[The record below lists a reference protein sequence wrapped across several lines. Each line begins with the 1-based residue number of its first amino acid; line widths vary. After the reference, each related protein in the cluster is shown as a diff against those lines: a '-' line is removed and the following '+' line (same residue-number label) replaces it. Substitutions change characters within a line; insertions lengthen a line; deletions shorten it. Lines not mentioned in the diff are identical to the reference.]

1 MKKETL
7 DASLPSMVG
16 TPVIIKHQ
24 DVTKANADKL
34 RCGTISRAFFNEPD
48 GWYYCEGII
57 WDEEAIE
64 LINKGWSVSCSY
76 DFLSYNDE
84 GGEENNIHYDKEFT
98 QLNFTHLA
106 IVDNPRYE
114 RANIIFNSKINNFSE
129 SKVNREPAGTPKGGQ
144 FASIK
149 GFHGSNKDFEKFSE
163 EKDWHFLSSNYTI
176 AKSYA
181 KPNEGIVYEAEIN
194 LQNPY
199 IFEANGNN
207 WGDLNKQGLRTNDIA
222 RKAKAEGY
230 DGVIIKDLK
239 DIGREFPY
247 HKWTDEEINILD
259 TPHTDYIVFNPK
271 DINIKSKNI
280 INTGNIMDINNAKDW
295 DNNDGEWVTIK
306 GNHIFIPDGK
316 SLDEVIKEKG
326 WGDKE
331 KNKETSKDED
341 YKREADIALTMM
353 AQDYE
358 KRGNQGTVNRANELK
373 EKLKNGEELTE
384 RDKAHIK
391 MALDTYKPREH
402 TKEAKQRK
410 DKINE
415 LRETLKG
422 IARKNEK
429 DEQSISYVPIDP
441 VSYGKEHTQYWGVD
455 ETGKTQYTTENKQ
468 KIYGVGLYKD
478 YNGKEKLGFYIDY
491 SDKPHWEVKKEPENL
506 LSYYGEPNAMTP
518 EQFDDV
524 YKKVIKSLKKNKTD
538 NSKETDK
545 MLLDELKK
553 LIFKVENNKEN
564 EMEIDEKVENAQV
577 DKRKLIDEVAGIM
590 KSAGC
595 DDEVIRTAIG
605 KMEKIGYDAS
615 EDSKADN
622 KKVKNEEDKEEEK
635 EKVDNK
641 EEDKKDDVENK
652 CKNEAK
658 EDKEKVEEVKEDVKE
673 DVDNKCKN
681 SKGTSSFD
689 KINEIYNSVREVAQ
703 KSQEFVSRQ
712 EKLDNAVEY
721 FK

>member
-1 MKKETL
+1 
-7 DASLPSMVG
+7 MVG

-24 DVTKANADKL
+24 DVTKENADKL
-34 RCGTISRAFFNEPD
+34 RIGTISRAYFNEPD
-48 GWYYCEGII
+48 GWFYCEGII
-57 WDEEAIE
+57 WDDKAQDLIE
-64 LINKGWSVSCSY
+64 NKNWSVSCSY
-76 DFLSYNDE
+76 DFLGYNDE

-98 QLNFTHLA
+98 ELNFTHLA

-114 RANIIFNSKINNFSE
+114 RANIVFNSKDN
-129 SKVNREPAGTPKGGQ
+129 
-144 FASIK
+144 
-149 GFHGSNKDFEKFSE
+149 EK
-163 EKDWHFLSSNYTI
+163 
-176 AKSYA
+176 
-181 KPNEGIVYEAEIN
+181 
-194 LQNPY
+194 
-199 IFEANGNN
+199 
-207 WGDLNKQGLRTNDIA
+207 
-222 RKAKAEGY
+222 
-230 DGVIIKDLK
+230 
-239 DIGREFPY
+239 
-247 HKWTDEEINILD
+247 
-259 TPHTDYIVFNPK
+259 
-271 DINIKSKNI
+271 
-280 INTGNIMDINNAKDW
+280 
-295 DNNDGEWVTIK
+295 GEWVTIK

-316 SLDEVIKEKG
+316 TLDEVIKEKG

-358 KRGNQGTVNRANELK
+358 KRGNKGTVNRANELK

-538 NSKETDK
+538 NSKEQD
-545 MLLDELKK
+545 MVLLEELKK
-553 LIFKVENNKEN
+553 LICKVENEKEN
-564 EMEIDEKVENAQV
+564 EMEVQNEAV

-595 DDEVIRTAIG
+595 DDKVIRTAIG
-605 KMEKIGYDAS
+605 KMEKIGYDKS
-615 EDSKADN
+615 ETDGKTDN
-622 KKVKNEEDKEEEK
+622 KKVKNEDDEK
-635 EKVDNK
+635 EKVKNEV
-641 EEDKKDDVENK
+641 EEKDDKK
-652 CKNEAK
+652 
-658 EDKEKVEEVKEDVKE
+658 EEVKNETDEKEEKVDNEEEKDEKEVKE
-673 DVDNKCKN
+673 VKEEVKKDVDNKCKN
-681 SKGTSSFD
+681 EKPDTTSFD
-689 KINEIYNSVREVAQ
+689 KINAIYNSVKQLKET
-703 KSQEFVSRQ
+703 KTYVSRQ